1 MLKIKNLLLAI
12 VVVLFTTSA
21 MAQTFRIGISGTG
34 TKWDTS
40 GSETQSSDT
49 RTEEIGAIYGQ
60 IFGEVELQEYIS
72 IGFSMMPYEID
83 SETATN
89 TRNGGAQNSDSGTNT
104 VQVDIQDYMML
115 YVMLEVP
122 DTGVYLKVGRSTA
135 DLITNES
142 MGATSTSYADATL
155 DGTHGS
161 IGYAYDTGYGVIVRA
176 EVGVSE
182 YDDISITGTGG
193 DGTANTVTLTGMDGP
208 TAGISIV
215 KEF

>member
-12 VVVLFTTSA
+12 VVILFTTSA

-60 IFGEVELQEYIS
+60 VFGEVELQEYVS
-72 IGFSMMPYEID
+72 IGVTYMPYSIE
-83 SETATN
+83 SETDTN
-89 TRNGGAQNSDSGTNT
+89 TRNSAQNSDSGTNT
-104 VQVDIQDYMML
+104 VQVDIEDYMSV
-115 YVMLEVP
+115 YIMLEVP

-142 MGATSTSYADATL
+142 MGATSSKYADATL
-155 DGTHGS
+155 DGTHGA
-161 IGYAYDTGYGVIVRA
+161 IGYAYDTGMGVIVRA
-176 EVGVSE
+176 EVGLSE
-182 YDDISITGTGG
+182 YDDISVSSTNN
-193 DGTANTVTLTGMDGP
+193 DGTSNTVTLTGLDGP

>member
-1 MLKIKNLLLAI
+1 MLKIKNLLIAT
-12 VVVLFTTSA
+12 VVVLFATSA

-34 TKWDTS
+34 TKWDAT
-40 GSETQSSDT
+40 GSETQQTSET
-49 RTEEIGAIYGQ
+49 RTEEVGAIYGQ
-60 IFGEVELQEYIS
+60 LFLEAEVQEYFS
-72 IGFSMMPYEID
+72 IGVSMMPYDVE
-83 SETATN
+83 SETSTN
-89 TRNGGAQNSDSGTNT
+89 AQTDKADSGTNT

-122 DTGVYLKVGRSTA
+122 DTGVYLKVGRSSA

-142 MGATSTSYADATL
+142 MGATSTTYGDASL
-155 DGTHGS
+155 DGTHGAL
-161 IGYAYDTGYGVIVRA
+161 GYAYDTGYGVIVRA

-182 YDDISITGTGG
+182 YDDVSVTSAGG
-193 DGTANTVTLTGMDGP
+193 DGTANTVTLTGLDGP